1 MQLQGT
7 DVIHQDRSEEV
18 SLTLKLEVT
27 QGGDEKPPHAL
38 AGVKNSA
45 GIKAPGQSP
54 VSLAEST
61 LGVWTSRG

>member
-7 DVIHQDRSEEV
+7 DAIHQDSSEEV

-27 QGGDEKPPHAL
+27 QGGIGKPPHAL

-45 GIKAPGQSP
+45 GTKAPGQSP
-54 VSLAEST
+54 VSLAGST
-61 LGVWTSRG
+61 FGVWTFRG